1 MIPITGLLVAA
12 YIGVCSGETASS
24 LLMPASTAPAGALT
38 GYNFGRP
45 EVDTVVYYKSLTGEE
60 PPALEDLCS
69 LTRASLFILPYRW
82 ANKHADSLQR
92 SITTCQ
98 NMGTK
103 VLVERWMEDNMAENS
118 AKQVAQ
124 MAWSKYG
131 YTTKSQSD
139 KRPLGSVILNG
150 FHMGLPPLN
159 IPIAYYHTLREL
171 TKTDPARTYLM
182 TQTVTCDSVLS
193 DDMLR
198 EVDMVFVDDMI
209 PTALGQNNWH
219 ECLRKF
225 SARLPKDKWFY
236 VGMSR
241 LGSEKVTDAM
251 RDIKSLALP
260 NFAGASFT
268 WANGDETIK
277 DLQGR
282 VTGVRSVMA
291 AE

>member
-1 MIPITGLLVAA
+1 
-12 YIGVCSGETASS
+12 
-24 LLMPASTAPAGALT
+24 MPASTAPAGALT

-103 VLVERWMEDNMAENS
+103 VLVERSIEGNMAENS

-124 MAWSKYG
+124 MAWSEYG
-131 YTTKSQSD
+131 YTSKSQSEE
-139 KRPLGSVILNG
+139 RPLGSVILDG
-150 FHMGLPPLN
+150 FHMGLSPLDV
-159 IPIAYYHTLREL
+159 PVAYYHTLREL

-182 TQTVTCDSVLS
+182 TQTVTCDGALS
-193 DDMLR
+193 DEMLR
-198 EVDMVFVDDMI
+198 EVDMVFVNDMT
-209 PTALGQNNWH
+209 PSLLGSKAWH
-219 ECLRKF
+219 ECLQKF

-241 LGSEKVTDAM
+241 LGSEKVADAM